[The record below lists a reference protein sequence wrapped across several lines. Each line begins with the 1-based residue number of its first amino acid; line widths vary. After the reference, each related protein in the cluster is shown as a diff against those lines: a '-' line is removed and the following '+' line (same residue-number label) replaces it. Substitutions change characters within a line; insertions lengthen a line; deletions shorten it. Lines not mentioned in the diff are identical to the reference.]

1 MRARVKDILT
11 LLKFTKVSDDD
22 KVVSAEKLFVASRVL
37 NFAYDQIEKGAMQV
51 GDLTQY
57 IQALIEYRD
66 DQLEFRFEFDEQ
78 TGEDKVYFTRQEQS
92 IYSKYASQFRQSD
105 LMKDLLPEEGRNTC
119 ANEEDEEEE

>member
-105 LMKDLLPEEGRNTC
+105 LMKDLLPEEGRNTY